1 MKTTEKHIDKSL
13 KINKWMHFGGDVPKH
28 FDEHV
33 RKSIPNYERVMEK
46 IGFVSQFFIENE
58 SSYLDIGSSTGRSV
72 LEVVWNNRG
81 KAMHCDVVDASQPM
95 VDEMRKRFRNRE
107 KPKTTFNFVC
117 LDVTKFFFTQKYD
130 LIVASLVIQFI
141 KKEIRQDLLK
151 NIYDCL
157 NAGGAFLWFEKCSEE
172 SAMATDIMKQYVNTY
187 KQKSGLSPESVLN
200 KDDSLRGIMPLRAYE
215 DNYALLQSVGF
226 TNITVM
232 DKDMN
237 FTLFMAIK

>member
-1 MKTTEKHIDKSL
+1 MTTLRSIDKKMNL
-13 KINKWMHFGGDVPKH
+13 QKWMHFGGDVPKH

-46 IGFVSQFFIENE
+46 IGFLSQFFIENE
-58 SSYLDIGSSTGRSV
+58 SSYLDIGSSTGRTV
-72 LEVVWNNRG
+72 LEVVYANKG
-81 KAMHCDVVDASQPM
+81 KPMHCEVIDASQEM
-95 VDEMRKRFRNRE
+95 VTEMRRRFRDRE
-107 KPKTTFNFVC
+107 RPKTTFNFVC
-117 LDVTKFFFTQKYD
+117 LDVTKFFFMQRYD
-130 LIVASLVIQFI
+130 LVVASLVVQFI
-141 KKEIRQDLLK
+141 KKELRKDLLQ
-151 NIYDCL
+151 NVYNCL
-157 NAGGAFLWFEKCSEE
+157 NAGGGFLWFEKCSEE
-172 SAMATDIMKQYVNTY
+172 SAMATEIMKQYINGY

-215 DNYALLQSVGF
+215 DNYSLLQSVGF